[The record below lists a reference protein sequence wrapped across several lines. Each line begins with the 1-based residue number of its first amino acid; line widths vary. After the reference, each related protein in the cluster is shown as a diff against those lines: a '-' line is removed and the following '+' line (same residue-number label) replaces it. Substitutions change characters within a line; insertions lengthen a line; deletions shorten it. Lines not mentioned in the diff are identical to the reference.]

1 MKKLFIFGLGSLT
14 GSKLAILARK
24 NYEIFGTYNLRN
36 PFIEST
42 HSIKFDINK
51 MNFQKILRE
60 IKPAIIVNFIAIN
73 NVDYCENNKNEA
85 KKINSEFVNELAK
98 TVSQIGSKL
107 IHLSSDSIFD
117 GKKNNPYTENDLPNP
132 INFYGSTKL
141 EAEKFVLD
149 NSNNLIIR
157 VSILYGWLMKTLR
170 NKISSSMKPL
180 NFGQWFIEKLQAGEK
195 VKIIQDELSSPIIA
209 DDFAKTIIHL
219 EKGNHSGI
227 FHAAPQVKISRHDFC
242 LKLARYL
249 KLDENLI
256 SPTESKE
263 LGRKVTTGFNKCL
276 DSTKLKKT
284 VFNFMSLEESFELL
298 KNQMLEK

>member
-14 GSKLAILARK
+14 GSKLAIFARK
-24 NYEIFGTYNLRN
+24 NYEVFGTYNLRN
-36 PFIEST
+36 PFIESI

-51 MNFQKILRE
+51 MNLQEILRE
-60 IKPAIIVNFIAIN
+60 IKPAIIVNSIAIN

-85 KKINSEFVNELAK
+85 KKINSEFVNELTK
-98 TVSQIGSKL
+98 TASQIGSEL
-107 IHLSSDSIFD
+107 IHLSSDSVFD

-141 EAEKFVLD
+141 EAEKFVLE

-170 NKISSSMKPL
+170 NKISSSMKPS
-180 NFGQWFIEKLQAGEK
+180 NFEQWFIEKLQAGEE
-195 VKIIQDELSSPIIA
+195 VKIIRDELSSPIIA
-209 DDFAKTIIHL
+209 DDFAKTIIYL
-219 EKGNHSGI
+219 EKGNYSGI
-227 FHAAPQVKISRHDFC
+227 FHAAPEIKISRYDFC

-256 SPTESKE
+256 SPTASKE

-284 VFNFMSLEESFELL
+284 EFNFMSLEESFELL

>member
-14 GSKLAILARK
+14 GSKLAIFARK
-24 NYEIFGTYNLRN
+24 NYEVFGTYNLRN
-36 PFIEST
+36 PFIESI
-42 HSIKFDINK
+42 HSIKFDNNK

-60 IKPAIIVNFIAIN
+60 IKPAIIVNSIAIN
-73 NVDYCENNKNEA
+73 NADYCENNKNEA

-98 TVSQIGSKL
+98 TASQIGSKL
-107 IHLSSDSIFD
+107 IHLSSDSVFD

-141 EAEKFVLD
+141 ESEKFVLD

-170 NKISSSMKPL
+170 NKISSSMKPS

-195 VKIIQDELSSPIIA
+195 VKIIRDELSSPIIA

-219 EKGNHSGI
+219 EKGNYSGI
-227 FHAAPQVKISRHDFC
+227 FQAAPQVKISRYDFC

-256 SPTESKE
+256 SPTTSKE
-263 LGRKVTTGFNKCL
+263 LGRKVITGFNKCL

-284 VFNFMSLEESFELL
+284 EFNFMSLEESFELL